1 MQATMIESAA
11 KACQGKRKSIFA
23 DCTDTPIKLTSKTLE
38 LRSLMFGIR
47 KRRPPPFGGIHV
59 DDDKDIQE
67 LKPEVESRN
76 DLWSEA
82 RLLLRDLI
90 FALMIAALVVVFIV
104 QPVKVEG
111 TSMLPRLHDGERIF
125 VNKLIYYDEY
135 RWAPKIERGD
145 IVVFWFP
152 DDPSK
157 SYIKRV
163 IGLPGDVIEV
173 REGIVRVNGRDVEE
187 GYLDPRLN
195 LSHRSQ
201 SPTDVRAN
209 YYFVMG
215 DNRDNSSDS
224 RSWGLVPKKYIY
236 GKALFRYWPIT
247 AASVIHHENLNPAP
261 GQLPPGYGPADDQE
275 NPLGESSPQPSI
287 PGSPPQP

>member
-1 MQATMIESAA
+1 MDDRDIGIDHLDLTARRQFWTES
-11 KACQGKRKSIFA
+11 
-23 DCTDTPIKLTSKTLE
+23 
-38 LRSLMFGIR
+38 
-47 KRRPPPFGGIHV
+47 
-59 DDDKDIQE
+59 
-67 LKPEVESRN
+67 
-76 DLWSEA
+76 
-82 RLLLRDLI
+82 RLLLRDLA

-135 RWAPKIERGD
+135 RWAPKLERGD

-163 IGLPGDVIEV
+163 IGLPGDTIEV
-173 REGIVRVNGRDVEE
+173 HEGVVRVNGRDIEE
-187 GYLDPRLN
+187 SYLDPRLN

-201 SPTDVRAN
+201 AAIYVRPN

-224 RSWGLVPKKYIY
+224 RYWGLVPKKYIY
-236 GKALFRYWPIT
+236 GKALFRYWPLT
-247 AASVIHHENLNPAP
+247 AASVIHHENINPP
-261 GQLPPGYGPADDQE
+261 TG
-275 NPLGESSPQPSI
+275 PQP
-287 PGSPPQP
+287 PN

>member
-1 MQATMIESAA
+1 
-11 KACQGKRKSIFA
+11 
-23 DCTDTPIKLTSKTLE
+23 
-38 LRSLMFGIR
+38 MFGIR
-47 KRRPPPFGGIHV
+47 TRRPPPFGGIHV
-59 DDDKDIQE
+59 NDDKDIQIHR
-67 LKPEVESRN
+67 PEDASRSS
-76 DLWSEA
+76 LWAEG
-82 RLLLRDLI
+82 RLLFRDLV

-145 IVVFWFP
+145 IVVFWYP
-152 DDPSK
+152 KDPSK

-163 IGLPGDVIEV
+163 IGLPGETVEV
-173 REGIVRVNGRDVEE
+173 REGTVFINGAVLEE
-187 GYLDPRLN
+187 KYLDPSENSSSASQGPLQVN
-195 LSHRSQ
+195 L
-201 SPTDVRAN
+201 N

-236 GKALFRYWPIT
+236 GKALLRYWPPS
-247 AASVIHHENLNPAP
+247 AASVIHHEDLAP
-261 GQLPPGYGPADDQE
+261 VPPPPSGY
-275 NPLGESSPQPSI
+275 QPV
-287 PGSPPQP
+287 PDVPNTE

>member
-1 MQATMIESAA
+1 
-11 KACQGKRKSIFA
+11 
-23 DCTDTPIKLTSKTLE
+23 
-38 LRSLMFGIR
+38 MFGIR
-47 KRRPPPFGGIHV
+47 KRRPPPFGGIHI

-67 LKPEVESRN
+67 HKPEEASRN

-90 FALMIAALVVVFIV
+90 FALMIAAMVVVFIV

-125 VNKLIYYDEY
+125 VNKLIYYGLPEID
-135 RWAPKIERGD
+135 RGD

-163 IGLPGDVIEV
+163 IGLPGETVQMRAGRIY
-173 REGIVRVNGRDVEE
+173 VNGRELQE
-187 GYLDPRLN
+187 PYLDPTLN
-195 LSHRSQ
+195 VADDDRP
-201 SPTDVRAN
+201 PTYVKPH
-209 YYFVMG
+209 YYFDMG

-224 RSWGLVPKKYIY
+224 RSWGLVPEKYIY
-236 GKALFRYWPIT
+236 GKALFRYWPLSQ
-247 AASVIHHENLNPAP
+247 ASVIRHETDYP
-261 GQLPPGYGPADDQE
+261 GVPSRHAEQLVD
-275 NPLGESSPQPSI
+275 
-287 PGSPPQP
+287 

>member
-1 MQATMIESAA
+1 
-11 KACQGKRKSIFA
+11 
-23 DCTDTPIKLTSKTLE
+23 
-38 LRSLMFGIR
+38 MFGIR
-47 KRRPPPFGGIHV
+47 TRRPPPFGGIHV
-59 DDDKDIQE
+59 NDDKDIQVHR
-67 LKPEVESRN
+67 PEDASRN
-76 DLWSEA
+76 SLWAEG
-82 RLLLRDLI
+82 RLLFRDLV

-145 IVVFWFP
+145 IVVFWYP
-152 DDPSK
+152 NDPSK

-163 IGLPGDVIEV
+163 IGLPGEIVEV
-173 REGIVRVNGRDVEE
+173 REGTVFINGAVLEE
-187 GYLDPRLN
+187 KYLDPGENASSASLGPQQVK
-195 LSHRSQ
+195 L
-201 SPTDVRAN
+201 N

-236 GKALFRYWPIT
+236 GKALLRYWPPS
-247 AASVIHHENLNPAP
+247 AASVIHHEDLAPAP
-261 GQLPPGYGPADDQE
+261 PPPSGYQPVQE
-275 NPLGESSPQPSI
+275 APNTE
-287 PGSPPQP
+287 

>member
-1 MQATMIESAA
+1 
-11 KACQGKRKSIFA
+11 
-23 DCTDTPIKLTSKTLE
+23 
-38 LRSLMFGIR
+38 MFGIR
-47 KRRPPPFGGIHV
+47 KRRPPPFGGVHV
-59 DDDKDIQE
+59 DDDKDIQVH
-67 LKPEVESRN
+67 KPEDESRN

-173 REGIVRVNGRDVEE
+173 HEGIVRVNGRDIEE
-187 GYLDPRLN
+187 NYLDPRLN

-201 SPTDVRAN
+201 AQTAVRAN

-224 RSWGLVPKKYIY
+224 RIWGLVPKKYIY
-236 GKALFRYWPIT
+236 GKALFRYWPLA
-247 AASVIHHENLNPAP
+247 AASVIHHENINPAP
-261 GQLPPGYGPADDQE
+261 GPLSPGYRPAEDQGDPSDE
-275 NPLGESSPQPSI
+275 LTPQPSI
-287 PGSPPQP
+287 PGGGGSPQP

>member
-1 MQATMIESAA
+1 
-11 KACQGKRKSIFA
+11 
-23 DCTDTPIKLTSKTLE
+23 
-38 LRSLMFGIR
+38 MFGI
-47 KRRPPPFGGIHV
+47 KTRRPPPFGGVHIN
-59 DDDKDIQE
+59 DDKDIQIHR
-67 LKPEVESRN
+67 PEDASRSN
-76 DLWSEA
+76 LWAEG
-82 RLLLRDLI
+82 RLLFRDLV

-145 IVVFWFP
+145 IVVFWYP
-152 DDPSK
+152 NDPSK

-163 IGLPGDVIEV
+163 IGLPGETVEV
-173 REGIVRVNGRDVEE
+173 REGTVFINGAVLEE
-187 GYLDPRLN
+187 KYLDPGEN
-195 LSHRSQ
+195 ASSASQ
-201 SPTDVRAN
+201 GPMQVKLN

-236 GKALFRYWPIT
+236 GKALLRYWPPS
-247 AASVIHHENLNPAP
+247 AASVIHHEDLAPAP
-261 GQLPPGYGPADDQE
+261 PPPSGY
-275 NPLGESSPQPSI
+275 QPV
-287 PGSPPQP
+287 PDVPNTE

>member
-1 MQATMIESAA
+1 
-11 KACQGKRKSIFA
+11 
-23 DCTDTPIKLTSKTLE
+23 
-38 LRSLMFGIR
+38 MFGIR
-47 KRRPPPFGGIHV
+47 KRKLPPFGGIDV
-59 DDDKDIQE
+59 DDDKDIQLHRPHE
-67 LKPEVESRN
+67 ASRN

-90 FALMIAALVVVFIV
+90 FALMIAVLVVVFIV

-125 VNKLIYYDEY
+125 VNKLIYYDDY
-135 RWAPKIERGD
+135 RWAPKIDRGD

-163 IGLPGDVIEV
+163 IGLPNDTVEIH
-173 REGIVRVNGRDVEE
+173 EGLVRVNGRDISET
-187 GYLDPRLN
+187 YLDPRLN
-195 LSHRSQ
+195 LGHRSQ
-201 SPTDVRAN
+201 APIIVKSN

-224 RSWGLVPKKYIY
+224 RLWGLVPKKYIY
-236 GKALFRYWPIT
+236 GKALFRYWPLGS
-247 AASVIHHENLNPAP
+247 ASVIHHEDLTAP
-261 GQLPPGYGPADDQE
+261 PSAMSGDTSDVAEPTPGDEPPR
-275 NPLGESSPQPSI
+275 
-287 PGSPPQP
+287 